1 MWKSVFPSRQP
12 SWSTGWLEPAVTL
25 QRSVK
30 TTLKGKWNQSK
41 IKRRWRCFDLI
52 LCLLQLWTSDKKN
65 VIDNVINVISC
76 DRVLQC
82 ILCVSYIDENNLRL
96 VKRSQKKSLQ
106 VIKPMSVQP
115 REVNLQ
121 STECRNQS
129 VNEENVQ
136 KKMLDSSLHIQ
147 PSRKKRELLMANST
161 AFKYTMWANPDYKW
175 QRDEIN
181 ICAHL

>member
-1 MWKSVFPSRQP
+1 M
-12 SWSTGWLEPAVTL
+12 T
-25 QRSVK
+25 
-30 TTLKGKWNQSK
+30 
-41 IKRRWRCFDLI
+41 
-52 LCLLQLWTSDKKN
+52 KN
-65 VIDNVINVISC
+65 LIDNVINVISC

-115 REVNLQ
+115 RKVNLQ

-147 PSRKKRELLMANST
+147 PYRKKRELLMANST
-161 AFKYTMWANPDYKW
+161 AFKYTM
-175 QRDEIN
+175 
-181 ICAHL
+181 